1 MPKYYVEVWANV
13 YRERI
18 IVEVEQ
24 DHEPTDD
31 DMESIFADEISNLVE
46 SGYFLSTKERYEDW
60 DKNG

>member
-1 MPKYYVEVWANV
+1 MPKYYVEVWASV
-13 YRERI
+13 CHERV

-24 DHEPTDD
+24 DHEPTDE